1 MKASGPL
8 ATVSIVVF
16 GLALAAGGIARGATE
31 GEPLP
36 SSAPT
41 QPYDLAAWCYGAM
54 SEYLDVYDRVKPDL
68 RDIDKLFGSSVKNE
82 AEPYASDIAAARE
95 ELKVLAGAVEGAE
108 KASAQVIAPR
118 GVEAVKTGRSIWTP
132 AEEKTRRELARA
144 WLSWALPDRCDS
156 NAREL
161 AAKSALLGQVLKY
174 NTTSATDPTP
184 PPPPAPPPPPP
195 PDPTPPVNPDAPVTT
210 SQPGHP

>member
-1 MKASGPL
+1 MKASGPFPAVSL
-8 ATVSIVVF
+8 AVF
-16 GLALAAGGIARGATE
+16 ALALGTASLARGATE

-41 QPYDLAAWCYGAM
+41 QPYQLAAWCYGAM

-82 AEPYASDIAAARE
+82 AEPYKSDIAAARE
-95 ELKVLAGAVEGAE
+95 ELKVLAAAVEGAE
-108 KASAQVIAPR
+108 KASAQVIAPQ
-118 GVEAVKTGRSIWTP
+118 GEQAVKMGRAIWTP

-144 WLSWALPDRCDS
+144 WLSWALPDRCDT

-174 NTTSATDPTP
+174 NTTSATDPAPPATDPAPPAAAPPDAAP
-184 PPPPAPPPPPP
+184 PPAAPPPPPP
-195 PDPTPPVNPDAPVTT
+195 Q
-210 SQPGHP
+210 QP